1 MSTSGVAVR
10 AGDRASRS
18 GVSAAMSGEDERASR
33 PRGAPSP
40 PDVPSTSSS
49 GPRDTAR
56 PEDAEARSPR
66 SRERLARAKAEVAAL
81 AARVRWHDPS
91 AISGGVSFAPSDPR
105 VIAAPLDA
113 SGARVYDR
121 DRLGSHGTLS
131 RRGDSW
137 WFFDTHPEFV
147 RETLASDAAVMRC
160 PHLIG
165 NRPTRAP
172 HAIVT
177 ERRADDAARLGRRHE
192 SGLAESD
199 ACGRREVC
207 EHRCAGED
215 GRCGREAPPM
225 VATGAHAG
233 RQPVGGAC
241 RPRWCR

>member
-1 MSTSGVAVR
+1 
-10 AGDRASRS
+10 
-18 GVSAAMSGEDERASR
+18 MSGEDERASR

-81 AARVRWHDPS
+81 AARVRGHDPS

-177 ERRADDAARLGRRHE
+177 ERRADDGTGAARFLRDPNDTTSRATRRRAPFAATHRALLRVLGATGGQTR
-192 SGLAESD
+192 A
-199 ACGRREVC
+199 
-207 EHRCAGED
+207 
-215 GRCGREAPPM
+215 RCGG
-225 VATGAHAG
+225 V
-233 RQPVGGAC
+233 
-241 RPRWCR
+241 PRVR